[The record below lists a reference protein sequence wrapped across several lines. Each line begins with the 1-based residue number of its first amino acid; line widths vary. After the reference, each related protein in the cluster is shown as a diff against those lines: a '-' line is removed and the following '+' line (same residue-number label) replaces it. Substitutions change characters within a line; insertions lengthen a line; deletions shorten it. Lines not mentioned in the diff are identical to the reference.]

1 VKIDFNMLLR
11 VPAITVAHR
20 PIFED
25 LKAGGYDGVEIPVIA
40 GGQAEYEAL
49 AAMLDDIGLER
60 RSLTVLPH
68 GGNPLS
74 MPISRSSIRRR
85 RSQPPL
91 DILLMCIFPRM
102 TGASPDADT
111 RHGERSSQRSS
122 AQAMMAG

>member
-1 VKIDFNMLLR
+1 VKIGFNMLLR
-11 VPAITVAHR
+11 GPAITVAHR
-20 PIFED
+20 SIFED
-25 LKAGGYDGVEIPVIA
+25 LKASGYDGVEIPVIA

-49 AAMLDDIGLER
+49 AAMLGLER
-60 RSLTVLPH
+60 TSLTVLPH

-102 TGASPDADT
+102 TGASADADT

-122 AQAMMAG
+122 AQVMMAG